1 MMKTTRIILFL
12 GLMISA
18 SQWLQAQVKIGERPL
33 DIGTERL
40 LEMERASELFI
51 VTDSL
56 EIGITTSTTTN
67 VPGTD
72 ALMMKLY
79 GYGLG
84 NFYGNQSYF
93 LGTNANGEVLE
104 FPLTLDLATTSSTAT
119 LSLDN
124 GTSLFTNVDLTLL
137 DSVFSTNSQ
146 LIDSINQ
153 IRTLVNTNKSNDL
166 DTIQINELI
175 DEITIVDNA
184 FGDQTVLRFYE
195 DRFETID
202 TERDSIDF
210 DLDPFFATDIQL
222 ADTAQALRDLVF
234 YLIDGTLDEDRT
246 VSGASNSLTFTGI
259 DSFNISS
266 VNSTFTSSSNTSI
279 SSLGTTDIN
288 ATGDLSTSSSTGNVT
303 VTSTL
308 GTVAI
313 TGDSNVNLT
322 STNSDITIDASTDS
336 IAMIGTVRLDEYP
349 AKPAE
354 TVFNNILGID
364 ASGNVINIDASTIL
378 GTDTDSVIYRHNGTL
393 ISQRYMTMA
402 GFNLHFIDGTDTTV
416 IANDG
421 RVAIGTGTFTPN
433 SASSNVKLEVNG
445 DILAVRVHSSS
456 DKRFKKNIT
465 PIGSALEKVMAIDG
479 VTYDFKTDEFEDR
492 NFPTT
497 TQVGFIAQ
505 NVETV
510 LPEVVRTN
518 GDGYKAVDYAKVTAL
533 LNEAIKEQQELIN
546 SQDSVIKTQQEM
558 LTALIDKYDL
568 VSEEMASLKASIKEL
583 SNQTMSE
590 E

>member
-1 MMKTTRIILFL
+1 MKTTRIILFL
-12 GLMISA
+12 GLVLGA
-18 SQWLQAQVKIGERPL
+18 TQWLQAQVKIGERPL
-33 DIGTERL
+33 DIGNERL
-40 LEMERASELFI
+40 LEMERAGELFI

-67 VPGTD
+67 VPNTD
-72 ALMMKLY
+72 AMMMKLY

-104 FPLTLDLATTSSTAT
+104 FPITLDLVTSSSTAT

-124 GTSLFTNVDLTLL
+124 GTSLFTSVDLTNL
-137 DSVFSTNSQ
+137 DSVFSTNNQ
-146 LIDSINQ
+146 LTDSINT
-153 IRTLVNTNKSNDL
+153 IRTLVNNSDANDL

-184 FGDQTVLRFYE
+184 LGDQTVLRFYE
-195 DRFETID
+195 DRFELID
-202 TERDSIDF
+202 SERDSIDF
-210 DLDPFFATDIQL
+210 DLGPFFATDLEL
-222 ADTAQALRDLVF
+222 ADTAAALRDLIF
-234 YLIDGTLDEDRT
+234 YKIDGTLDEDRT
-246 VSGASNSLTFTGI
+246 VTGASHSLTFTGI

-266 VNSTFTSSSNTSI
+266 VNNTFTSSSNTEINSSGTTTI
-279 SSLGTTDIN
+279 SS
-288 ATGDLSTSSSTGNVT
+288 TGDVSASSSTGNVDIS
-303 VTSTL
+303 STT
-308 GTVAI
+308 GTVDI
-313 TGDSNVNLT
+313 TGDSNVSIT

-336 IAMIGTVRLDEYP
+336 IAMIGTVRLNEYP
-349 AKPAE
+349 AKPSE

-364 ASGNVINIDASTIL
+364 ASGNIINVDASTIL
-378 GTDTDSVIYRHNGTL
+378 GTETDSVIYRHNGTL
-393 ISQRYMTMA
+393 ISERYMTMD
-402 GFNLHFIDGTDTTV
+402 GFNLHFVDGTDTTI

-421 RVAIGTGTFTPN
+421 RVGIGTGTFTPN
-433 SASSNVKLEVNG
+433 SATSNVKLEVNG

-456 DKRFKKNIT
+456 DRRFKENIT
-465 PIGSALEKVMAIDG
+465 PISSALDKVMAIDG
-479 VTYDFKTDEFEDR
+479 VTYDFKTEEFANR

-505 NVETV
+505 NVEEV

-533 LNEAIKEQQELIN
+533 LNEAIKEQQNIIDN
-546 SQDSVIKTQQEM
+546 QDHMIQSQQET
-558 LTALIDKYDL
+558 LAALMDRL
-568 VSEEMASLKASIKEL
+568 ESMSNEMVQLKASIKDL